1 MILLVLL
8 LCFALT
14 LMLFS
19 ICEIGVMVKDIRDLL
34 GVFRRKKARRN
45 CDRFDNATDAFAEW
59 QKVNSDGEV
68 PFDDWLF
75 AKDETR
81 EGEESDVASMQ

>member
-1 MILLVLL
+1 MILLVIL
-8 LCFALT
+8 LCFFLT
-14 LMLFS
+14 LVFYS
-19 ICEIGVMVKDIRDLL
+19 VCEIVAMVKDIRDLL

-75 AKDETR
+75 ATATEQKGETDGR
-81 EGEESDVASMQ
+81 